1 MGICTES
8 GLPGGRDAGCLG
20 QMNLRWIN
28 ALLWGNSVALA
39 WMWGLGLFFSVQMTF
54 MFGLQGLL
62 LFAIPNAFAPTGK
75 RPHALPC
82 ELAI

>member
-1 MGICTES
+1 MNF
-8 GLPGGRDAGCLG
+8 RCL
-20 QMNLRWIN
+20 N

-62 LFAIPNAFAPTGK
+62 LFAIPNSVGLALFGYLTQIVARNHDGGRESLAFFLTSSPSRSG
-75 RPHALPC
+75 
-82 ELAI
+82 